1 MELLI
6 TVNKNLRLVTCVAE
20 RRILEYIR
28 KTCPSDA
35 DLVMYNTTS
44 CYDSSIQYIMMKE
57 LHMLTCEE
65 LRDLTVSCPRS
76 VPDEV

>member
-28 KTCPSDA
+28 KTCASDA
-35 DLVMYNTTS
+35 DLVRYGTKS
-44 CYDSSIQYIMMKE
+44 CYDSLIQYRMTKE

-65 LRDLTVSCPRS
+65 LRDLTERLLAAPS
-76 VPDEV
+76 